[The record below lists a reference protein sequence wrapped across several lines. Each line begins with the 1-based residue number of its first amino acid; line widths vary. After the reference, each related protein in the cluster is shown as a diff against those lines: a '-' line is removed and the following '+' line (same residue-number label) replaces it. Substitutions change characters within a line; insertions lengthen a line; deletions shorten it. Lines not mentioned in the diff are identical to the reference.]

1 MFEVRLIH
9 RLIISSAIVVG
20 YFLVAMAAGPRV
32 NANGYPERF
41 SPHVVAPRTEPSAPA
56 ADAIIETPDFTAGIL
71 SQSAAR
77 SVATFESLSLYWHP
91 GGTAEV
97 RDCLVRYR
105 PSGTELWREGL
116 PLWYD
121 ARNGEC
127 RGSLIMLTPDTD
139 FEIELLEPTSK
150 ALARVRART
159 WSEYFPIGQTIYLPE
174 NSDETLVIA
183 ESGRPDGYVLVT
195 PRPGASATIDVGGR
209 ADSNIRVKGSY
220 IIVRGLRLKN
230 AGRSAIVLDRDVHD
244 VVIEENDISG
254 WGRVGADGWGENMDA
269 AIQSGFGNR
278 GPLERVII
286 QRNRMHNP
294 RSDANAWDEYRRE
307 QNTTHPLGPQAIS
320 LWNTGGNHVIR
331 YNEIYSDESHMF
343 NDCIGG
349 GANFSKRGFPHR
361 DSDIYGNKLS
371 QCWDDAIESEG
382 GNVNVRIWGNFID
395 NSYVMIAV
403 AATEIGPI
411 YLWRNVVDRSR
422 LSATRDMAEAKRG
435 VFLKSQSKH
444 SGGRDENGDRQFFG
458 DGRIFVFH
466 NTMLQRP
473 GENTGVSGGLSDLS
487 GKMRNVMSR
496 NNILHVSADNRP
508 SIADREREP
517 SNDFDYDLYNGKIN
531 VRDDQEAHG
540 IFGEPVYDPAA
551 GEGVYTLDPSSP
563 GYDAGAILPN
573 FSDGFTGK
581 APDMGAQEAG
591 MAPLQFGVDA
601 YR

>member
-9 RLIISSAIVVG
+9 RLIMSGAIAVGSFLAVSAT
-20 YFLVAMAAGPRV
+20 GPKAD
-32 NANGYPERF
+32 ANGYPGQQT
-41 SPHVVAPRTEPSAPA
+41 PPTEFIQYA
-56 ADAIIETPDFTAGIL
+56 ADTNPETPNFADGIL
-71 SQSAAR
+71 SPSPAR
-77 SVATFESLSLYWHP
+77 AVATFESLSLYWRP
-91 GGTAEV
+91 GGDNGT

-105 PSGTELWREGL
+105 PSGTEAWREGF

-121 ARNGEC
+121 ARNAEC
-127 RGSLIMLTPDTD
+127 RGSLVMLTPDTE
-139 FEIELLEPTSK
+139 FEIELLEPDTM
-150 ALARVRART
+150 ALARLRVRT
-159 WSEYFPIGQTIYLPE
+159 WSESFPIGQTIYVPE
-174 NSDETLVIA
+174 NSEETLVIA
-183 ESGRPDGYVLVT
+183 QSGRPDGYVLVA
-195 PRPGASATIDVGGR
+195 PRPGMSATIDVGGR
-209 ADSNIRVKGSY
+209 AKSNIQVKGSY

-230 AGRSAIVLDRDVHD
+230 AGHNAIALDRDVHD

-269 AIQSGFGNR
+269 AISSGSAKR
-278 GPLERVII
+278 APLERLIV
-286 QRNRMHNP
+286 QRNKLHNP

-307 QNTTHPLGPQAIS
+307 RNSTHPIGPQAIS

-331 YNEIYSDESHMF
+331 YNEIYSDDSHMF

-349 GANFSKRGFPHR
+349 GSNFSERGFPHR

-382 GNVNVRIWGNFID
+382 GNVNVRIWGNYID
-395 NSYVMIAV
+395 NSFVMIGA
-403 AATEIGPI
+403 AATEIGPVYI
-411 YLWRNVVDRSR
+411 WRNIADRSR
-422 LSATRDMAEAKRG
+422 LSATRTMAESKRG

-444 SGGRDENGDRQFFG
+444 AGGRDENGDREFFG

-466 NTMLQRP
+466 NTLLQRP

-487 GKMRNVMSR
+487 GKMKNVTSR
-496 NNILHVSADNRP
+496 NNILHVNSANRP

-540 IFGEPVYDPAA
+540 TFGEPAYDPAA
-551 GEGVYTLDPSSP
+551 GKGVYALDPSSP
-563 GYDAGAILPN
+563 GYDAGAFLPN
-573 FSDGFTGK
+573 FSDGFTGM

-591 MAPLQFGVDA
+591 TAPLQFGIDA